1 MDIKAGGVLV
11 ERGREHR
18 RLEVLAFATAKTSEI
33 YFSIP
38 TIVIATGKMAAVGDL
53 FAICSVK
60 LKGRK
65 KAHDITRIRVSR
77 IPKDY
82 RIERK

>member
-1 MDIKAGGVLV
+1 MDIKAGDVLV
-11 ERGREHR
+11 EHGREHR
-18 RLEVLAFATAKTSEI
+18 RLEVRCFQHPAINDGIMYTRI
-33 YFSIP
+33 D
-38 TIVIATGKMAAVGDL
+38 TGRVKNRGSW